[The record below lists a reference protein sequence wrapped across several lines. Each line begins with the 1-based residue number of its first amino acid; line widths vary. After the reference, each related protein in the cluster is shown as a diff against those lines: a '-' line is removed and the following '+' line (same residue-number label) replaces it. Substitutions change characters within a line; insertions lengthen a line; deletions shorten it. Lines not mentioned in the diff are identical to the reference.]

1 MSYPDNPSAISQ
13 VSSLQNNLVN
23 QNYTQKALIQKYNE
37 ANLKV
42 ENQKKSITQLHGAI
56 QKLKMEKQN
65 LETQLSEKN
74 SPKTPNV
81 TENMWSLEYESKLSD
96 AKTKIENQ
104 KKEINKLNEK
114 VTQLK
119 EEQQNSNQLSKN
131 NESDMRNENRL
142 AEVRKV
148 QENVWRQEVEK
159 LSVTGAQQVV
169 TISNLSNENRQLR
182 EENSTLKLL
191 YNENTA
197 QVNTLAM
204 ISAALSSNEESVNR
218 NLQPTPT
225 HVENELQDTECAI
238 CKEEMRFPKCT
249 TCRKKFHERCLQQW
263 TCINPTC
270 PACRTTMTLQTS

>member
-1 MSYPDNPSAISQ
+1 MCGDKKWKSEH
-13 VSSLQNNLVN
+13 NLFCVDF
-23 QNYTQKALIQKYNE
+23 
-37 ANLKV
+37 
-42 ENQKKSITQLHGAI
+42 
-56 QKLKMEKQN
+56 
-65 LETQLSEKN
+65 
-74 SPKTPNV
+74 
-81 TENMWSLEYESKLSD
+81 SKPILF
-96 AKTKIENQ
+96 
-104 KKEINKLNEK
+104 
-114 VTQLK
+114 
-119 EEQQNSNQLSKN
+119 
-131 NESDMRNENRL
+131 R
-142 AEVRKV
+142 
-148 QENVWRQEVEK
+148 

-249 TCRKKFHERCLQQW
+249 TCRKKFHERVGVLLFRIFQLKIE
-263 TCINPTC
+263 TSVSS
-270 PACRTTMTLQTS
+270 TMDLHQSHMPSLSYHYDAPDLITFVSFANKVCVYEL